1 MGTYT
6 SADVLCPFYEKDV
19 PKTCS
24 LICEGILPGSRIK
37 SYFPGRAEIQ
47 KHMKKYCAGDYRR
60 CPWYGIVRS
69 RYEEK

>member
-6 SADVLCPFYEKDV
+6 SADVLCPFYEKDI

-37 SYFPGRAEIQ
+37 SYFPDRESIQ
-47 KHMKKYCAGDYRR
+47 RQVRKCCAGEYRG
-60 CPWYGIVRS
+60 CPWFCILFERHS
-69 RYEEK
+69 I